1 MMRILT
7 PPFELIDDR
16 PPYPDAW
23 ASLSDEDDVPI
34 WAAAI
39 SATATH
45 VVSNNTRHFPPRQ
58 ADGQHAYNGIEY
70 LTAADFL
77 ALLDNTSL

>member
-7 PPFELIDDR
+7 PTFELIDDR

-39 SATATH
+39 SATATMLSRTIR
-45 VVSNNTRHFPPRQ
+45 VIFRPVKRM
-58 ADGQHAYNGIEY
+58 DGMPI
-70 LTAADFL
+70 TA
-77 ALLDNTSL
+77 SSI